1 MTEPAPAAT
10 PERLVL
16 RSLEWP
22 EIEVGDDLAELVC
35 SVPNLADGD
44 VVVVTSKVISKAE
57 GRYLKGD
64 RTAAVDREAQRV
76 VARRGATVIAETR
89 HGFVLAAAGVDS
101 SNVAEG
107 VLLALPVEPDA
118 TARSLRSDVHARIG
132 INVAVVV
139 TDTAGRAWR
148 NGQIDLAIG
157 CAGIVPL
164 VDLHGL
170 PDTHDRPLLVTEPAI
185 ADEIASA
192 ADLVK
197 GKLTGRPVAILS
209 GLFDFV
215 LPPGRH
221 GPGASAL
228 VRDPDGDMFGLGARE
243 AVEVAVRRDSPADLA
258 HFPRRADTDPDPF
271 GALTCADPDVRVD
284 VRRTDDPAGGGWT
297 VVIALRDGADEQS
310 WLAAGR
316 AAEQAETLAAA
327 HRLDRAQQEP
337 DDGEVTGW
345 RAAVRQAWIVA

>member
-132 INVAVVV
+132 IKRDCISGRPRQGQAHR
-139 TDTAGRAWR
+139 TAGRDPQWSVR
-148 NGQIDLAIG
+148 L
-157 CAGIVPL
+157 
-164 VDLHGL
+164 
-170 PDTHDRPLLVTEPAI
+170 RPAT
-185 ADEIASA
+185 
-192 ADLVK
+192 
-197 GKLTGRPVAILS
+197 
-209 GLFDFV
+209 
-215 LPPGRH
+215 
-221 GPGASAL
+221 
-228 VRDPDGDMFGLGARE
+228 
-243 AVEVAVRRDSPADLA
+243 
-258 HFPRRADTDPDPF
+258 
-271 GALTCADPDVRVD
+271 
-284 VRRTDDPAGGGWT
+284 
-297 VVIALRDGADEQS
+297 
-310 WLAAGR
+310 
-316 AAEQAETLAAA
+316 
-327 HRLDRAQQEP
+327 
-337 DDGEVTGW
+337 
-345 RAAVRQAWIVA
+345 RQARPGCVRPGTRPGW